1 MQTQYSPRIT
11 ELEAQNVLL
20 AAIGASPITNTDSL
34 SNVDAI
40 SARAALISA
49 LREIQMEK
57 WYFNTEEDYPLSAT
71 DNKEIYI
78 PSSIISI
85 DYIGRYGEHRNI
97 AIRGNRLYDLTNH
110 TYTFDDTIHVNVH
123 LSLEFDELPETAK
136 QYVIARA
143 ARKFQEEMLGDPNL
157 RTWTREDEAAARGR
171 LMDEELR
178 ARKSHFGALPK
189 RDPAVLMDFRD
200 I

>member
-1 MQTQYSPRIT
+1 M
-11 ELEAQNVLL
+11 
-20 AAIGASPITNTDSL
+20 
-34 SNVDAI
+34 
-40 SARAALISA
+40 
-49 LREIQMEK
+49 
-57 WYFNTEEDYPLSAT
+57 
-71 DNKEIYI
+71 
-78 PSSIISI
+78 
-85 DYIGRYGEHRNI
+85 
-97 AIRGNRLYDLTNH
+97 
-110 TYTFDDTIHVNVH
+110 
-123 LSLEFDELPETAK
+123 PETAK